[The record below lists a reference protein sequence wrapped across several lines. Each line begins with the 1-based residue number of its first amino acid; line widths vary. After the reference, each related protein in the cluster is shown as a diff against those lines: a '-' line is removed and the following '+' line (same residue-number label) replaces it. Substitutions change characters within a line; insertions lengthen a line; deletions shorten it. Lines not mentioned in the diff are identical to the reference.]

1 MESGQEMTRTTVA
14 MRDIQVGVTCACSQA
29 FSSIVR
35 RGTRGVEGGAMFR
48 YRIEEQTM
56 KELLVKVVAEFE
68 VLGRITHR

>member
-1 MESGQEMTRTTVA
+1 M
-14 MRDIQVGVTCACSQA
+14 QA

-35 RGTRGVEGGAMFR
+35 RGTRGVEGGVMFR